1 MNHWNPLE
9 RAVPDSR
16 PRPDCCFMWQAPEAA
31 LPTPASTATAPGLYH
46 VGLAA
51 ATGGRGDDAGDRRAF
66 HWSAKVASAPR
77 RPAVAPLLLAMAI
90 RAQAGLEIT
99 ASTTPLAPP
108 PQDPTVLVHHA
119 QEDQGGNTSVRF
131 VTDHTV
137 KENAYP
143 PDGVTV
149 FAKAART
156 QPQRDRDLG
165 QTFLTGDR
173 PVRLDALFLRIG
185 HGDAAVR
192 SGAPNAPV
200 AIQWFAVTGTPR
212 LNNHGTPGFAGR
224 FDRTRSPELDDYLEG
239 EQYFPLRVVQARL
252 PTSLQRGDYLKFDF
266 TDEDEFVLEPRR
278 TYAFLL
284 MFLERAEDR
293 SFTLANQYYG
303 TYVPDPANR
312 LRGHAIRREGTPA
325 FPEDWQRRLTL
336 PPGTLGFPDVC
347 TFRDLHFVVTVKP
360 GHTHPSPSGD
370 LMTDSPVTFPKHG
383 ALPARFRPDLKVEHF
398 DPGEPDYYLF
408 TSPERS
414 LAQIK
419 AIQAAMPAGR
429 FTPPPTD
436 WPHLARTRRILTE
449 GGRLHLMAIGDSIV
463 NDTMRSGWIAMLQ
476 EVYPRADI
484 TATVYVRGGGGCQH
498 FMENGRLA
506 KHVIPRRPDLVF
518 LGGISQR
525 DLASIVDVIAQL
537 RAALPEVEILLGT
550 GAFGSADPRNPTA
563 LQHAPCSGTGEYGRQ
578 LRQLAEAQGCAF
590 LDFTTPWAEY
600 LNSAEVHPH
609 VFYRDPIHANEFGE
623 QVLAQ
628 IILSFF
634 RPDREMAGP

>member
-9 RAVPDSR
+9 REVPDSR
-16 PRPDCCFMWQAPEAA
+16 PRADPCFMWQAPDRA
-31 LPTPASTATAPGLYH
+31 LPTLASTTTAPGLCH
-46 VGLAA
+46 VGLAEPSS
-51 ATGGRGDDAGDRRAF
+51 GHRDDASDRRVF
-66 HWSAKVASAPR
+66 HWPAKVANALG
-77 RPAVAPLLLAMAI
+77 RPAVVPLLLTLAI

-99 ASTTPLAPP
+99 ASPTPLAPP
-108 PQDPTVLVHHA
+108 LQDPTVLVHHA

-131 VTDHTV
+131 VTNRKV

-143 PDGVTV
+143 PVGVTV
-149 FAKAART
+149 FTKAART

-165 QTFLTGDR
+165 QTFFTGDR

-192 SGAPNAPV
+192 SGAPHAAV

-212 LNNHGTPGFAGR
+212 LHDHGTPGFAGH
-224 FDRTRSPELDDYLEG
+224 FDRARSPELDDYLEG

-252 PTSLQRGDYLKFDF
+252 PASLQRGEYLKFDF
-266 TDEDEFVLEPRR
+266 TDEDEIVLEPRR

-293 SFTLANQYYG
+293 SFTLANEYYG
-303 TYVPDPANR
+303 TYVPDPTNR
-312 LRGHAIRREGTPA
+312 FRGHAIRREGNPA
-325 FPEDWQRRLTL
+325 FPVDWRHRLTQ
-336 PPGTLGFPDVC
+336 PPTTLGFPDVC

-360 GHTHPSPSGD
+360 GHTHPAPSGD
-370 LMTDSPVTFPKHG
+370 LMTDSPITFPKHG
-383 ALPARFRPDLKVEHF
+383 ALPARFPPDLKTEHF

-408 TSPERS
+408 RSPERS
-414 LAQIK
+414 LAQIR
-419 AIQAAMPAGR
+419 AIRAAMPPGW
-429 FTPPPTD
+429 FNPPPSD
-436 WPHLARTRRILTE
+436 WRGLSRTRHLLTE
-449 GGRLHLMAIGDSIV
+449 GGRLQVMAIGDSIV
-463 NDTMRSGWIAMLQ
+463 NDTMRSGWITLLQ
-476 EVYPRADI
+476 EAYPRAEI

-506 KHVIPRRPDLVF
+506 KHVIPLRPDLVF

-525 DLASIVDVIAQL
+525 DLASVREVITQL

-550 GAFGSADPRNPTA
+550 GAFGSVDPRNPEA
-563 LQHAPCSGTGEYGRQ
+563 LQRGPCSGTGEYGRQ
-578 LRQLAEAQGCAF
+578 LRQLAVAQDCAF

-600 LNSAEVHPH
+600 LNSAGVHPH
-609 VFYRDPIHANEFGE
+609 GFYRDAVHANEFGE

-628 IILSFF
+628 IIMSFF